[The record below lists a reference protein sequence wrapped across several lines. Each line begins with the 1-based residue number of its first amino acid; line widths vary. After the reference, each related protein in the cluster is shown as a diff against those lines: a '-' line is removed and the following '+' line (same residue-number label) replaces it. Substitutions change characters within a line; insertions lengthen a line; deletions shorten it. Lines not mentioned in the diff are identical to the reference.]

1 MGVLYGGGFSWYTNQ
16 HGLAVDNVITFD
28 LVLPN
33 GTYVNVTEKSQPDL
47 YFGLRGGLNN
57 FGIVTGVTLKT
68 WPSGGVWV
76 RSPVSTCEAGAKKLV
91 PGGHYGVL
99 NRSQ

>member
-16 HGLAVDNVITFD
+16 HGLAVDNVVAFN

-33 GTYVNVTEKSQPDL
+33 GTYANVTEKSQPDL
-47 YFGLRGGLNN
+47 YFGLRGGSNN

-68 WPSGGVWV
+68 WPSGGIWASFLVFIDG
-76 RSPVSTCEAGAKKLV
+76 SDAKMLV
-91 PGGHYGVL
+91 GRDY
-99 NRSQ
+99 